1 MRGLPPFL
9 PRRTSAHTMP
19 HGDPADNSA
28 VIRLGFM
35 INDNDL
41 PGSETFDPIVWPVT
55 YGTFERWEN
64 SAVATC
70 E

>member
-1 MRGLPPFL
+1 
-9 PRRTSAHTMP
+9 MP